1 LYLGIAAA
9 GVVATASPGAADDQ
23 RTTTVGMPARIDQ
36 LVLPGS
42 ELEVRPLEDRRA
54 AVVLRI
60 TDVFP
65 HGSSFRYDLVYY
77 GLDPGEFDLKDY
89 LRRKDGTATDDL
101 PAIKVSVQPV
111 LPAGQVL
118 PNELDLNRS
127 PRLGG
132 HRSLASVAAVAWL
145 VGLVAILL
153 VGRRG
158 RAAANANGQ
167 APASLAE
174 RLRPMVEA
182 AMTGRITQAERAE
195 LERMLFAFWRRRLK
209 LDAAKPAAAI
219 AALREHADSAP
230 LVLQLE
236 AWLHQPGTAAET
248 DVTRLLEPYKNLPAE
263 EES

>member
-1 LYLGIAAA
+1 
-9 GVVATASPGAADDQ
+9 
-23 RTTTVGMPARIDQ
+23 MPARIDQ

-42 ELEVRPLEDRRA
+42 ELEVRPLDDRRA

-65 HGSSFRYDLVYY
+65 HGSAFRYDVVYY

-89 LRRKDGTATDDL
+89 LRRKDGAATDDL
-101 PAIKVSVQPV
+101 PSIKVTVQSV
-111 LPAGQVL
+111 LPSGQML
-118 PNELDLNRS
+118 PNELDLKRS

-132 HRSLASVAAVAWL
+132 YRTLAVAGAVVWV

-153 VGRRG
+153 AGRRG
-158 RAAANANGQ
+158 RAAAGANGQ

-182 AMTGRITQAERAE
+182 AMAGRITQNERAE
-195 LERMLFAFWRRRLK
+195 LERMLLTFWRRRLN
-209 LDAAKPAAAI
+209 LDAAKPAEAI

-236 AWLHQPGTAAET
+236 AWLHQPGSAGET
-248 DVTRLLEPYKNLPAE
+248 DIARLLEPYKNLPAE
-263 EES
+263 ET